1 MITTT
6 ETGSNICNFL
16 RPALQEC
23 KDWGKIKKNIDDL
36 QCVAGYV
43 VTCCF
48 CEQKSNS
55 LLSKYIVHMY
65 DSTLIKRKDGVNKD
79 WSHH

>member
-43 VTCCF
+43 VRVV
-48 CEQKSNS
+48 S
-55 LLSKYIVHMY
+55 
-65 DSTLIKRKDGVNKD
+65 VNKKAILCYRNI
-79 WSHH
+79 